1 MAFCPNCGTQLG
13 SANAK
18 FCANCGSQF
27 PQLSSGPATQT
38 QQVAKVLDAF
48 EEKIRSQEPNV
59 IGIVKSLDKDEKLVT
74 QSMTQT
80 HVLFVKEAHIKK
92 ILGEER
98 KEVPLSLSTSFF
110 YLTNRRLIF
119 LKLFE
124 LSASELGQGN
134 NMLAGAAGTFY
145 ELPLTAITGVD
156 MRPVKLNK
164 NDEARFLTFFQN
176 DMSKFQRPAL
186 EIIYDEKAATGRAR
200 DYMESML
207 QRGIVSKLWGKV
219 EMVYDKIFVLGEQ
232 AVALQP
238 VLSDFVRTKT
248 GMR

>member
-1 MAFCPNCGTQLG
+1 MNFCPSCG
-13 SANAK
+13 N
-18 FCANCGSQF
+18 
-27 PQLSSGPATQT
+27 QLSGGSKICSGCEASISGSESATQT
-38 QQVAKVLDAF
+38 QQVTKVVEAF
-48 EEKIRSQEPNV
+48 EEKVKANIESKV
-59 IGIVKSLDKDEKLVT
+59 IGIVKPLDSDEKVVT
-74 QSMTQT
+74 QSMIQT

-92 ILGEER
+92 MLGQKI
-98 KEVPLSLSTSFF
+98 KEIPLSLSTSFF
-110 YLTNRRLIF
+110 YLTNQRLIF

-124 LSASELGQGN
+124 ISASDLGQGT

-145 ELPLTAITGVD
+145 ELPLSAITGVH

-176 DMSKFQRPAL
+176 DMTKFQRPAL

-207 QRGIVSKLWGKV
+207 QRGMLSKLWGKV

-238 VLSDFVRTKT
+238 LLSDYVRTKNS
-248 GMR
+248 MR

>member
-13 SANAK
+13 SASAK
-18 FCANCGSQF
+18 FCANCGTQV
-27 PQLSSGPATQT
+27 PQLSGPTTQI
-38 QQVAKVLDAF
+38 QQVAKVVEAF
-48 EEKIRSQEPNV
+48 EEKMKSSQDPNV
-59 IGIVKSLDKDEKLVT
+59 IGIVKPLDKDEKLVT
-74 QSMTQT
+74 QSMMQT

-92 ILGEER
+92 MLGEER

-124 LSASELGQGN
+124 LSASELGQGS

-238 VLSDFVRTKT
+238 LLSDFVRTKSNL
-248 GMR
+248 R